1 MVYWGRR
8 FGTMP
13 RPLTGFLLL
22 GASSVC
28 VIVFCWLVTDA
39 VLEQRKPLVGVLYLP
54 LIGLLSLGAALVV
67 GWKPGSQSWR
77 THLVSPQGA
86 ATVTL
91 AFIQLVAAVTSV
103 LGLFEPRAPT
113 TDDTDAI
120 KRDTVVTRAEVSNL
134 ARTLNARF
142 PADPPIFHEI
152 VGRWGEQDTCALV
165 WNITIVQ
172 HGNSAALEAQL
183 IVRPTGVEP
192 FRLLA
197 DITDAEAY
205 RLEVTGEEPASARGR
220 AAVFTL
226 NPATKRLV
234 WDDKSSAGGVEEYVR
249 CPAG

>member
-1 MVYWGRR
+1 MDGWGRR
-8 FGTMP
+8 FGTLP

-22 GASSVC
+22 GASLVC
-28 VIVFCWLVTDA
+28 VVVFCWLVADA
-39 VLEQRKPLVGVLYLP
+39 VLDQRKPLIGVIYLP
-54 LIGLLSLGAALVV
+54 LIGLLTLGAAIVAS
-67 GWKPGSQSWR
+67 WKPGRQEWR

-91 AFIQLVAAVTSV
+91 AFIQLIAAVTSV

-120 KRDTVVTRAEVSNL
+120 KRDTAATRVEMSNL
-134 ARTLNARF
+134 AQTLSARF
-142 PADPPIFHEI
+142 PADPPILHEI
-152 VGRWGEQDTCALV
+152 AGRWGEQDTCALV
-165 WNITIVQ
+165 WNIRIIE

-183 IVRPTGVEP
+183 VVKPNGVGP

-205 RLEVTGEEPASARGR
+205 TLNVTGEEPVSARGR

-226 NPATKRLV
+226 NPATQRLV
-234 WDDKSSAGGVEEYVR
+234 WDDKSSAGGIEEYVR